1 MNAVRS
7 RSALAALVP
16 LLLVAACTEPILE
29 KWEDDLASAEARWH
43 GAGITNY
50 EMDVVRSCFCV
61 AAQTRPVTVTVR
73 GGAFVSLVYADSAA
87 GVADTTY
94 FREYLTME
102 RIFAL
107 LHQVLDTGPDGF
119 SADYNGS
126 LGYPTLVGI
135 DPSHDLADEEFTIQ
149 VFGLRPQGSAAR

>member
-1 MNAVRS
+1 
-7 RSALAALVP
+7 
-16 LLLVAACTEPILE
+16 VAACTEPVLE
-29 KWEDDLASAEARWH
+29 KWEDDLASAEARWRD
-43 GAGITNY
+43 AGIADY
-50 EMDVVRSCFCV
+50 EMDVLRHCFCV
-61 AAQTRPVTVTVR
+61 PAQIRPVTVTVR

-107 LHQVLDTGPDGF
+107 LHKVLDSGPDGF
-119 SADYNGS
+119 SADYHGS

-135 DPSHDLADEEFTIQ
+135 DPDHGLANEEFTIG
-149 VFGLRPQGSAAR
+149 VFALRPQGSAAR